1 MSENTVHDITDL
13 PQTESRF
20 NKLKIAK
27 AAAITT
33 AVVVVAV
40 VLKNKLNSSVDGEVN
55 VTVET
60 ADKA

>member
-1 MSENTVHDITDL
+1 MTDTTVHDITDL

-20 NKLKIAK
+20 SKFKIAK

-33 AVVVVAV
+33 AVIVVAV
-40 VLKNKLNSSVDGEVN
+40 ALKSKLSSSVDGEVN

-60 ADKA
+60 DNKS